1 MQIVRTINVSYKVAK
16 SNFIWKKKEAETK
29 KNIGKQLKGVSN
41 AIKSMAKEIE
51 KDIKVEEQYQK
62 ERLEIVDILRKKEIE
77 VQDIIIKKENRF
89 IIEIYLTRII
99 ETSKMDQIAE
109 ILSKIFKE
117 PIVLNSETQ

>member
-16 SNFIWKKKEAETK
+16 SNFIWKKKEEETK

-62 ERLEIVDILRKKEIE
+62 ESAFGRAGANGSCTVLSEPLPQSNGSAQRTFAKYRAARFRAYHRTNRTGTEDSRCRLRL
-77 VQDIIIKKENRF
+77 
-89 IIEIYLTRII
+89 
-99 ETSKMDQIAE
+99 
-109 ILSKIFKE
+109 
-117 PIVLNSETQ
+117 